1 MSTPLLVELF
11 TEELPPKALK
21 NLGDAFA
28 RVLLAELKH
37 GGLLD
42 ANCKVE
48 IFATPRRLAARFS
61 SVQAKAADRQ
71 TDERLLPEKVGLTAD
86 GNATP
91 ALIKKLTSMGR
102 DESALALIKKVND
115 GKMTMLFLPVQAAGQ
130 TLAAGLSAALEKAIA
145 QLPIPKVMSYQLA
158 NSTETVKFVRPAH
171 GLIAL
176 HGGDVVSVSTLGLQ
190 AGRVTH
196 GHRFLGA
203 ADIEL
208 KHADEYEA
216 RLKDD
221 GKVVASFDTRRAE
234 IERQLKAKAAELNA
248 TLGDYDTLLDE
259 EIGRAHV

>member
-1 MSTPLLVELF
+1 MSAQNLLVELF
-11 TEELPPKALK
+11 VEELPPKALK
-21 NLGDAFA
+21 NLGGAFA

-115 GKMTMLFLPVQAAGQ
+115 GKMTMLATDRWLLQP
-130 TLAAGLSAALEKAIA
+130 ALLTAD
-145 QLPIPKVMSYQLA
+145 
-158 NSTETVKFVRPAH
+158 AH
-171 GLIAL
+171 
-176 HGGDVVSVSTLGLQ
+176 
-190 AGRVTH
+190 RKN
-196 GHRFLGA
+196 
-203 ADIEL
+203 EL
-208 KHADEYEA
+208 KP
-216 RLKDD
+216 
-221 GKVVASFDTRRAE
+221 FE
-234 IERQLKAKAAELNA
+234 I
-248 TLGDYDTLLDE
+248 
-259 EIGRAHV
+259 